1 MKPVSVF
8 LLVTTILLACGPGNK
23 PIADSVTALPD
34 AEIPEGFTP
43 LLSDNSLSGWRFFR
57 NKPNNSWEISNGV
70 LHCKPFRDDDLN
82 ERSDLITEA
91 QYENFELMFQWKI
104 SHQGNSG
111 IMFRVSEAFEEPF
124 ATGPEYQILDDEGYP
139 GDVPAVRFSGG
150 VFDMYAPENG
160 RPNPVGEWN
169 EGRIRV
175 QGNQVEHWLNGGMVA
190 AYTLKTEDWNA
201 RIANSKWKDFPHFAS
216 IPQGHIVLQDHGN
229 EVWFRKMFIR
239 ILD

>member
-1 MKPVSVF
+1 MKSTGV
-8 LLVTTILLACGPGNK
+8 LLCLAATLVCCESGKRKIALGN
-23 PIADSVTALPD
+23 ASTDSQ
-34 AEIPEGFTP
+34 IPEGFTS
-43 LLSDNSLSGWRFFR
+43 LLNDNSLSGWRFYR
-57 NKPNNSWEISNGV
+57 NEPNNSWEIKNGV
-70 LHCKPFRDDDLN
+70 LHCLPFRDDAIN

-91 QYENFELMFQWKI
+91 QYGNFELMFQWKI

-111 IMFRVSEAFEEPF
+111 VMFRVSEAFEKPF

-169 EGRIRV
+169 EGRIMV
-175 QGNQVEHWLNGGMVA
+175 QSNQVEHWLNGVKVV
-190 AYTLKTEDWNA
+190 AYTLNTEDWNT

-216 IPQGHIVLQDHGN
+216 MPQGHIVLQDHGN
-229 EVWFRKMFIR
+229 EVWFQKMFIR
-239 ILD
+239 VLH